1 MRKRVLVIDDD
12 AQASALV
19 AASLESKGSEVRG
32 ATGGVNGLTLADA
45 EPPDVILL
53 DLEMPGM
60 DGYEV
65 CRILRQG
72 PKTGSIPVVMLTASD
87 DPHLNREA
95 YAAGA
100 QACVPKPFRKD
111 SLIAVIE
118 AALRAGPG
126 RTRGRAVVSLYAV
139 ILRPSRPNPDPRK
152 T

>member
-12 AQASALV
+12 AQARALV

-100 QACVPKPFRKD
+100 QACVLKPFRQQG
-111 SLIAVIE
+111 LLVAIQ
-118 AALRAGPG
+118 AALTGMPHGSPPDG
-126 RTRGRAVVSLYAV
+126 R
-139 ILRPSRPNPDPRK
+139 
-152 T
+152 

>member
-12 AQASALV
+12 AQARALV

-45 EPPDVILL
+45 EPPDAILL
-53 DLEMPGM
+53 DLRMPGM

-118 AALRAGPG
+118 AARWRAGPAGIHQTGDRSFPRVESSFWNWG
-126 RTRGRAVVSLYAV
+126 RC
-139 ILRPSRPNPDPRK
+139 
-152 T
+152 

>member
-1 MRKRVLVIDDD
+1 
-12 AQASALV
+12 
-19 AASLESKGSEVRG
+19 
-32 ATGGVNGLTLADA
+32 
-45 EPPDVILL
+45 
-53 DLEMPGM
+53 
-60 DGYEV
+60 
-65 CRILRQG
+65 
-72 PKTGSIPVVMLTASD
+72 VMLTASD

-118 AALRAGPG
+118 AARWRAGPE

-139 ILRPSRPNPDPRK
+139 ILRPSRPNPYPRK